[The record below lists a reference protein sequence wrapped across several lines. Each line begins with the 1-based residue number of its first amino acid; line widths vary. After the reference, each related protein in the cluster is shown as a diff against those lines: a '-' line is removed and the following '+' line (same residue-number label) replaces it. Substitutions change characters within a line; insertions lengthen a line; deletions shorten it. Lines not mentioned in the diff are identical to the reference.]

1 MQNSHPSTGGYFR
14 VYLLSAVNQED
25 FSRKF
30 KQSFF
35 LRPLTRGG
43 EIPMF
48 ARYARVFQQPSSAT
62 ISLFLPHKVV
72 HLARIFA
79 SASFI
84 AVVHFV
90 LIFEHVYP
98 LLLLRY
104 YLGSYSNF
112 VQGKYRLSE
121 HDRMKT

>member
-1 MQNSHPSTGGYFR
+1 MQNSHPLTGGYFR

-35 LRPLTRGG
+35 LCPLTRGG

-84 AVVHFV
+84 AVVHFL
-90 LIFEHVYP
+90 LILERISSPRFMHFACIFAGAISH
-98 LLLLRY
+98 LRHA
-104 YLGSYSNF
+104 F
-112 VQGKYRLSE
+112 RT
-121 HDRMKT
+121 HF